1 MEKKSKLSNNF
12 LCYRILLSPALW
24 NNRIQKIR
32 KITEILEL
40 HSTDLL
46 EILELHNTD
55 LLEILEL
62 HSTDLLEILELHSA
76 DLLEIMF
83 SELGGFELDTHNLNH
98 LTSISIVSTFNLRII
113 A

>member
-40 HSTDLL
+40 HRTDLLVILELHSTDLLEILELHSTELLEILELHNTDFL

-62 HSTDLLEILELHSA
+62 CTVQ
-76 DLLEIMF
+76 F
-83 SELGGFELDTHNLNH
+83 F
-98 LTSISIVSTFNLRII
+98 
-113 A
+113 

>member
-1 MEKKSKLSNNF
+1 M
-12 LCYRILLSPALW
+12 
-24 NNRIQKIR
+24 
-32 KITEILEL
+32 EILEL

-55 LLEILEL
+55 LLEI
-62 HSTDLLEILELHSA
+62 
-76 DLLEIMF
+76 MF
-83 SELGGFELDTHNLNH
+83 SELGFELDTHNLNY